1 MLIECRAPGEH
12 LGRFLWE
19 GSMPTKQTPTLLSIT
34 MINWFEMHFSDDPTK
49 TAWGWNVDLALE
61 IAASKP
67 LESVAVANIKH
78 FAETYEVDVH
88 YALSDR
94 VDLNKPLLFVLLAGR
109 DTARAE
115 VRATGLPEAVLI
127 DGVHRLTKAI
137 HLGLEVL
144 PAKFLE
150 QSEEPRARLT
160 AAMLTRLRRERAQ
173 LAEVVSRKAG

>member
-1 MLIECRAPGEH
+1 
-12 LGRFLWE
+12 
-19 GSMPTKQTPTLLSIT
+19 MPTKPSPRLLSIT
-34 MINWFEMHFSDDPTK
+34 MINWFEMHFADDPTQ
-49 TAWGWNVDLALE
+49 TVWGWNVDLALE

-67 LESVAVANIKH
+67 LESVAVADIKH
-78 FAETYEVDVH
+78 FAETYEVDLG

-115 VRATGLPEAVLI
+115 VKATGLPEAVLI

-150 QSEEPRARLT
+150 QDEEPQARLT
-160 AAMLTRLRRERAQ
+160 AAMLGQLRRAAVSNAKHPYAACQAQ
-173 LAEVVSRKAG
+173 LG

>member
-1 MLIECRAPGEH
+1 MSTNP
-12 LGRFLWE
+12 
-19 GSMPTKQTPTLLSIT
+19 SPTLLPIT

-49 TAWGWNVDLALE
+49 TLWGWNVDLALE
-61 IAASKP
+61 IAAGKP
-67 LESVAVANIKH
+67 LESVAVTNIKH
-78 FAETYEVDVH
+78 FAETYEVDLM

-115 VRATGLPEAVLI
+115 VKAIGLPEAVLI

-150 QSEEPRARLT
+150 QDEEPRARLT
-160 AAMLTRLRRERAQ
+160 AAVLTQLRRERAQ
-173 LAEVVSRKAG
+173 LAEVVSRKSHSDWSLLRGHQGIRI